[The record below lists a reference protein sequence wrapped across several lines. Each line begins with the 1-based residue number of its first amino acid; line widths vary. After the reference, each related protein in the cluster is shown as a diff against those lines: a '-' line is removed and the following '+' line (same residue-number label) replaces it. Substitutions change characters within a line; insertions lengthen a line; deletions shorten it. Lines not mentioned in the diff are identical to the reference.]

1 MEIQQVTIE
10 KYKEIFQQTYQIFNS
25 PNFAELNK
33 EKSEEILF
41 LVFYKDN
48 KPKLGII
55 AGTSNRCLSSPFS
68 APYGGFSYCKDDVK
82 ISIIEEA
89 INLLEAF
96 ALKKD
101 INLIKL
107 VLPPEFY
114 HSSFI
119 AKQINVLIRSNFLIS
134 TIDLNYQFYTEDF
147 SENYLNEIWYNA
159 RYHYKKSL
167 EYKLDFQKQ
176 ETLEGKKLVYDV
188 IQENRLKR
196 GFPLRMTWN
205 QVFSTTE
212 IIPADFFLLSHNKD
226 YVASAIIF
234 HVAPKM
240 VQVIYWGGL
249 PDFAKYKTMNFL
261 SYSIFDYYQKLGIK
275 IIDIGTSTENGIP
288 NYGLCEFK
296 ESIGCRISTKLS
308 FVKSI

>member
-1 MEIQQVTIE
+1 
-10 KYKEIFQQTYQIFNS
+10 
-25 PNFAELNK
+25 
-33 EKSEEILF
+33 
-41 LVFYKDN
+41 
-48 KPKLGII
+48 
-55 AGTSNRCLSSPFS
+55 
-68 APYGGFSYCKDDVK
+68 
-82 ISIIEEA
+82 
-89 INLLEAF
+89 
-96 ALKKD
+96 
-101 INLIKL
+101 
-107 VLPPEFY
+107 
-114 HSSFI
+114 
-119 AKQINVLIRSNFLIS
+119 
-134 TIDLNYQFYTEDF
+134 
-147 SENYLNEIWYNA
+147 
-159 RYHYKKSL
+159 
-167 EYKLDFQKQ
+167 
-176 ETLEGKKLVYDV
+176 
-188 IQENRLKR
+188 
-196 GFPLRMTWN
+196 MTWN